1 MFKDWFYDGKGV
13 ISFLADVIL
22 FGIWLGIK
30 VSFGFSSGFSFGT
43 LIIIMVITPMV
54 IYYIA
59 NNFTEKGKEAKEIV
73 KQASKLRREQN
84 KEEAKEKAQTKEIK
98 KNEKLEQY
106 EIFAKKVSSIID
118 EVKKKD
124 IKYYKIICLYN
135 NWKYFSYAWVENE
148 KFNLLLDKKSY
159 DTPDKDKFNE
169 NGLITCNVKNV
180 ALTNEY
186 SSYTSTTQTDAH
198 VSVGGAIVGGV
209 IGGTAGA
216 ILGGQ
221 KPATTKTTTESED
234 KYFLYL
240 NQISIEIDIDS
251 LPFIKDLIKGL
262 KVIEKRNGKVY
273 NEDDE

>member
-59 NNFTEKGKEAKEIV
+59 NNFTEKGK
-73 KQASKLRREQN
+73 
-84 KEEAKEKAQTKEIK
+84 EAKEKAQTKEIK